1 MTKRGQRSGCGILV
15 QRPSI
20 CAEWT
25 VSYTTRPGNR
35 VASTTPARGVD
46 WLSLEQRVL
55 KTTLGWFQKVSS
67 LSTPHPKV
75 TAITVTNAECLSRNS
90 ESHPVSSRLSDPSD
104 VPLLRSLLCSGRVR
118 GGGAGV
124 PPRSPPWCPSS
135 HYAVQRLV
143 SALLP
148 AYSSAFSVSHR
159 QASLPAV
166 LTYFVGFACHWH
178 FSKGGKQ
185 DSHAVCSSSN
195 ERWFVVKMRNGQ
207 LWPEKQ
213 RDVISLSK
221 SLRFPLHLHY
231 KASFHKRRSQV

>member
-1 MTKRGQRSGCGILV
+1 M
-15 QRPSI
+15 
-20 CAEWT
+20 
-25 VSYTTRPGNR
+25 
-35 VASTTPARGVD
+35 
-46 WLSLEQRVL
+46 
-55 KTTLGWFQKVSS
+55 SS

-104 VPLLRSLLCSGRVR
+104 VPLLRSLLCSGQVR

-124 PPRSPPWCPSS
+124 PPQRPPWRPSS

-195 ERWFVVKMRNGQ
+195 ER
-207 LWPEKQ
+207 
-213 RDVISLSK
+213 
-221 SLRFPLHLHY
+221 
-231 KASFHKRRSQV
+231 